1 MEALKRSVYEE
12 IIIESTDGSKTVD
25 IAPGTVMIDYY
36 EDIFSPTLTA
46 KLQVTNDGASIKGE
60 DGTLQSIYNG
70 LPLRGGETVTLK
82 IKGNNEQNPGM
93 DLSFFVSSISNVIA
107 KKKTESFTLSGLRLV
122 PYTVYPFSCKKFPM
136 DLPIPDEPPVIKTIF
151 LSIIL

>member
-46 KLQVTNDGASIKGE
+46 KLQVVNEGNSITGE
-60 DGTLQSIYNG
+60 DGNLQSIYNG
-70 LPLRGGETVTLK
+70 LPLRGGETVTIK
-82 IKGNNEQNPGM
+82 VKGNSEENPGL
-93 DLSFFVSSISNVIA
+93 DLSFFVSSISNVITR
-107 KKKTESFTLSGLRLV
+107 KKSESFTLNLV
-122 PYTVYPFSCKKFPM
+122 SIAACS
-136 DLPIPDEPPVIKTIF
+136 LEEPSP
-151 LSIIL
+151 